1 MSKSQR
7 KNFNY
12 DDFEKPHHQVKQFK
26 KTKEKKSFK
35 KLQNALRSKDVNK
48 LIEFDESL

>member
-7 KNFNY
+7 KLNNY

-26 KTKEKKSFK
+26 KLKEKKTYK
-35 KLQNALRSKDVNK
+35 KLESALKSKDISK
-48 LIEFDESL
+48 LINIEDII